1 MSQISAKDVKDLR
14 DTTGVGMM
22 ECKKALEE
30 TGGDMQ
36 KAIEYLRK
44 KGAAM
49 AAKRADREASEGMI
63 CIKLGND
70 QKTGV
75 ILELNCETDFVA
87 RGEVFTGFANQLAEL
102 ALANNCESREQL
114 LAINLGEAYGNES
127 VEEALKSMTGKVGE
141 KLELK
146 RMAMLSAG
154 DGVLEC
160 YIHPG
165 SQLGALIALS
175 TDKPEEAKAL
185 AKDLA
190 MQVAAAAPIVADRSL
205 VPVEFVEKEKEI
217 YRQQALAQGK
227 KEEFVDKIVMGRLDK
242 YYQEVVLTEQ
252 TFIKDQN
259 ARVSS
264 VLDDFRKKNQAQV
277 AVKEFVRYQ
286 LGA

>member
-49 AAKRADREASEGMI
+49 AAKRADRDAREGGI
-63 CIKLGND
+63 CIRISDD
-70 QKTGV
+70 QKRGV

-87 RGEVFTGFANQLAEL
+87 RGEVFTGFANEL
-102 ALANNCESREQL
+102 ASLALVNNCVTRDEL
-114 LAINLGEAYGNES
+114 LAVKLGEAHGGAS

-146 RMAMLSAG
+146 RMAMLTVE
-154 DGVLEC
+154 DGVLES

-165 SQLGALIALS
+165 SQLGALICMS
-175 TDKPEEAKAL
+175 TDKPEEARTL

-190 MQVAAAAPIVADRSL
+190 MQVAASAPIVTDRSL
-205 VPVEFVEKEKEI
+205 VPADYIAKESEI

-227 KEEFVDKIVMGRLDK
+227 AEQFVDKIVMGRLDK

-252 TFIKDQN
+252 VFIKDQN
-259 ARVSS
+259 ARVSD
-264 VLDDFRKKNQAQV
+264 VLNEFRKKHQAKAEV
-277 AVKEFVRYQ
+277 TAFVRYQ

>member
-49 AAKRADREASEGMI
+49 AAKRADRDAREGGI
-63 CIKLGND
+63 CIRISDD
-70 QKTGV
+70 QKRGV

-87 RGEVFTGFANQLAEL
+87 RGEVFTGFAKEL
-102 ALANNCESREQL
+102 ASLALENNCATRDEL
-114 LAINLGEAYGNES
+114 LAVKLGEAHGGAS
-127 VEEALKSMTGKVGE
+127 VEEGLKSMTGKVGE

-146 RMAMLSAG
+146 RMAMLTVE
-154 DGVLEC
+154 DGVLES

-165 SQLGALIALS
+165 SQLGALICMS
-175 TDKPEEAKAL
+175 TDKPEEARAL

-190 MQVAAAAPIVADRSL
+190 MQVAASAPIVTDRSL
-205 VPVEFVEKEKEI
+205 VPADYIAKESEI
-217 YRQQALAQGK
+217 YHQQALAQGK
-227 KEEFVDKIVMGRLDK
+227 AEQFVDKIVMGRLDK

-252 TFIKDQN
+252 VFIKDQN
-259 ARVSS
+259 ARVSD
-264 VLDDFRKKNQAQV
+264 VLNEFRKKHQAKAEV
-277 AVKEFVRYQ
+277 TAFVRYQ

>member
-49 AAKRADREASEGMI
+49 AAKRADREAGEGAI
-63 CIKLGND
+63 CIRMSDDRK
-70 QKTGV
+70 KGV

-87 RGEVFTGFANQLAEL
+87 RGEVFSGFADELANL
-102 ALANNCESREQL
+102 ALANGCSTREQL
-114 LAINLGEAYGNES
+114 LAVKLGEAYGGES

-146 RMAMLSAG
+146 RFAMLDAQ
-154 DGVLEC
+154 DGVLES

-165 SQLGALIALS
+165 AQLGALICLS

-190 MQVAAAAPIVADRSL
+190 MQVAASAPIVTDRSL
-205 VPVEFVEKEKEI
+205 VPAEYVEKEREI

-227 KEEFVDKIVMGRLDK
+227 AEQFVDKIVNGRIDK

-252 TFIKDQN
+252 VFIKDPN
-259 ARVSS
+259 TRVSD
-264 VLDDFRKKNQAQV
+264 VLNDFRKKHQAKV
-277 AVKEFVRYQ
+277 EVKAFVRYQ